1 MAFLCPR
8 FGVAGELGVR
18 RIRDSFLL
26 PHEKAQEAGH
36 MKLDRA
42 LQKRI
47 LEAAAEAYPFPAPY
61 GLYIELGAAET
72 KERVDANLC
81 YLAEHG
87 LIKKCIELTGDG
99 FALHTNNGI
108 QCTKSGMDFLADDG
122 GLGAVLGVVTIK
134 IHEDTLRE
142 LLERK
147 VLESDTPPAEKS
159 RLVQGLK
166 GLSAEAIK
174 HLTLK
179 VLDEGVGRLP
189 AVVALIGTYL
199 Q

>member
-1 MAFLCPR
+1 
-8 FGVAGELGVR
+8 
-18 RIRDSFLL
+18 
-26 PHEKAQEAGH
+26 

-122 GLGAVLGVVTIK
+122 GLSAVLGVVTIK

-147 VLESDTPPAEKS
+147 ILESDTLPEEKS

-179 VLDEGVGRLP
+179 LLDEGVGRLP
-189 AVVALIGTYL
+189 AAAVLIGTYL
-199 Q
+199 QQALQ